1 MINLLELVADA
12 VPDKRTWINIRN
24 EFIVYKEQLL
34 NPKRTNLGLSPVKM
48 LAILIYKNCYLDD
61 AIKLQNGRSRLDHI
75 YKEIREIIQE
85 DISALDYKN
94 KNLKYKINEISNGRA
109 AEEYA
114 SELRTD
120 LIYLL
125 ADLNNQQADRCQ
137 SIVIIIMDNFRDY
150 TEGANETELL
160 NASAA
165 LIRKGKNIDEATRQD
180 LAEHDDGLD
189 NTRSLLDAEHDDGLD
204 NTRSPLDA
212 EHERQSAIAMFADAL
227 EYAVTHG
234 QTENDI
240 VRNMKQIF
248 QKLGDEYLKFI
259 NPNSKC
265 INLPNTIENR
275 QIIKTL
281 RNWKPELIS
290 QTEEINEGDSIKIKR
305 DQKLWNGFFKQGE

>member
-1 MINLLELVADA
+1 MVERVCASSIELDHQDLEHYPEIYAQLLKNGLVADMA
-12 VPDKRTWINIRN
+12 ESFESLEGQPWPVREAWIKESQKFGDYLGDVKLHPN
-24 EFIVYKEQLL
+24 EACHIVCAEDPQLQ
-34 NPKRTNLGLSPVKM
+34 RFAG
-48 LAILIYKNCYLDD
+48 
-61 AIKLQNGRSRLDHI
+61 
-75 YKEIREIIQE
+75 
-85 DISALDYKN
+85 
-94 KNLKYKINEISNGRA
+94 
-109 AEEYA
+109 
-114 SELRTD
+114 
-120 LIYLL
+120 
-125 ADLNNQQADRCQ
+125 
-137 SIVIIIMDNFRDY
+137 IIMDNFRDY

>member
-1 MINLLELVADA
+1 MAEPLKNTLASFERTLSICLPIWIISKQIDA
-12 VPDKRTWINIRN
+12 NQ
-24 EFIVYKEQLL
+24 F
-34 NPKRTNLGLSPVKM
+34 
-48 LAILIYKNCYLDD
+48 
-61 AIKLQNGRSRLDHI
+61 
-75 YKEIREIIQE
+75 
-85 DISALDYKN
+85 
-94 KNLKYKINEISNGRA
+94 
-109 AEEYA
+109 
-114 SELRTD
+114 LR
-120 LIYLL
+120 
-125 ADLNNQQADRCQ
+125 
-137 SIVIIIMDNFRDY
+137 IIMDNFRDY

-180 LAEHDDGLD
+180 L
-189 NTRSLLDAEHDDGLD
+189 AEHDDGLD